1 MLYLITWTLK
11 KYNTEKY
18 IQNTMF
24 GIQVEYLWKIS
35 WKKWEKN
42 NQEQT
47 FFLYPYLD
55 DTSKT
60 IKYFAFDTPEQKVM
74 FQSALKISGVG
85 PKTAFQIAH
94 LELSTLQDAIKNLDY
109 KVFEAIKWI
118 WPKSAKK
125 ILFEM
130 KGNIKIEEYQK
141 LDIDEKLYK
150 QIISAL
156 KALGYDKDL
165 IREKLDTYPEKITKE
180 NRDEVI
186 RTIIKEI

>member
-1 MLYLITWTLK
+1 MLHLITWTLHQ
-11 KYNTEKY
+11 YNNEKY
-18 IQNTMF
+18 IQNAMF
-24 GIQVEYLWKIS
+24 WIQVKYLWN
-35 WKKWEKN
+35 KN
-42 NQEQT
+42 SGDY
-47 FFLYPYLD
+47 FLYPYLD

-109 KVFEAIKWI
+109 KVFEAIKGI

-150 QIISAL
+150 QIIAAL

-165 IREKLDTYPEKITKE
+165 IREKLDSYPEKITKE

-186 RTIIKEI
+186 RSIIKNL